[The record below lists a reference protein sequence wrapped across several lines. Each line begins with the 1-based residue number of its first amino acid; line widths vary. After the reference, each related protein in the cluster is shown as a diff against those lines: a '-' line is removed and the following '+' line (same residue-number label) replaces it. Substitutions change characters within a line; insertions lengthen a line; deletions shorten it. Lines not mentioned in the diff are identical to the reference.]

1 MATYRKCFG
10 QELYARYKEL
20 RQGALSLG
28 NIFMHA
34 EEIYDSIPD
43 RLYNEDREKWPS
55 LPSVDT
61 NTIKRMRDYMIARA
75 TYVDNEMRVI
85 GTTHPVACTNITL
98 NSNTLS
104 FTTKDSQTLTPIL
117 TPTDTTDTVAWSVNP
132 TGIVT
137 INNGIVTPIKNGECV
152 VTATC
157 GTKSA
162 NCNVTVTGIEDQP
175 TPIPNELL
183 LKLDSSSLTN
193 SSNTWEDLSGNGVN
207 FTLSDGTPNVS
218 DKGLLMSSV
227 KVTGTKPITLNGAF
241 SAYYC
246 VRVNANRTGA
256 FCSYNV
262 DNLTKYCDSTEGG
275 KLRINGY
282 SGDNTTTA
290 DIRNPDKLQKIV
302 VVRPSEGNTQVYLNG
317 ALQGTYGRG
326 TFAANG
332 NYDLVL
338 GTSSYSHFQVDT
350 ADLSIKEF
358 QIFNRALSKEEA
370 IKLTESIA

>member
-1 MATYRKCFG
+1 MATYDGTKWFCTLYDMDSIYGAKIDGSGYLETNRKCPEQYQDTNSLLWQRIENVFG

-104 FTTKDSQTLTPIL
+104 FTNTTPQTLTATV
-117 TPTDTTDTVAWSVNP
+117 TPTDTTDTVIWSVNP
-132 TGIVT
+132 TGIADV
-137 INNGIVTPIKNGECV
+137 NNGIVTPIKNGECV

-157 GTKSA
+157 GTKNA
-162 NCNVTVTGIEDQP
+162 TCNVTVTGIEDQP

-218 DKGLLMSSV
+218 DRGLLMSSV
-227 KVTGTKPITLNGAF
+227 KARGTKPITLNGAF
-241 SAYYC
+241 SEYYC
-246 VRVNANRTGA
+246 VGVNSTRTGA
-256 FCSYNV
+256 FVVIMLIILLNIV
-262 DNLTKYCDSTEGG
+262 IV
-275 KLRINGY
+275 LRAESLELMDILAILQQQPLYQILINY
-282 SGDNTTTA
+282 KNC
-290 DIRNPDKLQKIV
+290 NC
-302 VVRPSEGNTQVYLNG
+302 
-317 ALQGTYGRG
+317 
-326 TFAANG
+326 
-332 NYDLVL
+332 
-338 GTSSYSHFQVDT
+338 TS
-350 ADLSIKEF
+350 
-358 QIFNRALSKEEA
+358 
-370 IKLTESIA
+370 